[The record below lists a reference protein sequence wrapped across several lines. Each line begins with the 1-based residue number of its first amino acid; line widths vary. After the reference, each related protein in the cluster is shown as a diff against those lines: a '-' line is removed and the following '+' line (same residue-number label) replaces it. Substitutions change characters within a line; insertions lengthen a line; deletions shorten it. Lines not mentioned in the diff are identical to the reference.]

1 MKQLPTDTI
10 GQRIKVVRKRA
21 NMTQKQLTEKLGKTN
36 DYVSKLE
43 RDEFTPSMAVLIQ
56 IAKETNCSLDFVVL
70 GKDTE
75 AFERAFQMFSTL
87 SLDIQNEMI
96 DVFSKITEMLCKTKN
111 RE

>member
-87 SLDIQNEMI
+87 PDMEQNKVANI
-96 DVFSKITEMLCKTKN
+96 LTEIIELLTKVN
-111 RE
+111 D